1 MKQRTLAMMTGFEE
15 YTRKTGRAIFL
26 EEMEQVVPWR
36 ELCGLIEPHY
46 PKPGNGRPPVGVER
60 MLRIYFLQQWFNL
73 SDPAVEETL
82 YDSAVM
88 RQFVGIDLGHEPVPD
103 ETTACKFRHLLEE
116 HQLGEQILGTV
127 NLHLQAQG
135 VRITTGTIV
144 DATILHAPSSTKNR
158 EQQRDPEMH
167 QTKKG
172 NQWYFG
178 MNAHVGVDS
187 KTKII
192 HTAVATAA
200 NVADSAM
207 LPDLLHGEE
216 TRVWG
221 DQAYRGQTDVI
232 WERAPQA
239 DDRRKPNPSACTG
252 LAEHLLPRRHGLI
265 QSFPRS
271 FATLNEERLM
281 ATPSQTPDKS
291 NRAVV
296 AFADGRRLRGYIFDF
311 SAIKDSFRL
320 SPEEDPL
327 QKKGAEVKMKDL
339 KAVFFVRDFNGNRG
353 YQESQAVEGQRHGR
367 RLEVIFRDGEKLVGT
382 SEAYNPQKLGFFLFP
397 ADGKSN
403 NSRIFIVNKNVQKVK
418 FL

>member
-1 MKQRTLAMMTGFEE
+1 MTSTNKQQRTLAMMTGFER
-15 YTRKTGRAIFL
+15 YTKKTRRAIFL

-36 ELCGLIEPHY
+36 ELCALIEPHY
-46 PKPGNGRPPVGVER
+46 PKPGNGRPPVGLER

-167 QTKKG
+167 QSKKG

-178 MNAHVGVDS
+178 MKAHVGVDS

-200 NVADSAM
+200 NVADSTV

-221 DQAYRGQTDVI
+221 DQAYKGQSHVI
-232 WERAPQA
+232 KEGAPGAQDHTHRRYRYKNGIDEQERAKNRTKSSVRSKVEHVFQVMKLQFGFVKLRYRGLKKNA
-239 DDRRKPNPSACTG
+239 HRLFVTCALVNLFLSRRK
-252 LAEHLLPRRHGLI
+252 LL
-265 QSFPRS
+265 
-271 FATLNEERLM
+271 
-281 ATPSQTPDKS
+281 
-291 NRAVV
+291 
-296 AFADGRRLRGYIFDF
+296 LRTN
-311 SAIKDSFRL
+311 A
-320 SPEEDPL
+320 
-327 QKKGAEVKMKDL
+327 
-339 KAVFFVRDFNGNRG
+339 
-353 YQESQAVEGQRHGR
+353 
-367 RLEVIFRDGEKLVGT
+367 
-382 SEAYNPQKLGFFLFP
+382 
-397 ADGKSN
+397 
-403 NSRIFIVNKNVQKVK
+403 
-418 FL
+418 